1 MFCPYF
7 IVGVDLGVRAATIP
21 RLARP
26 VSGAAPAPF
35 FLCEIIWVDLIYTFF
50 RGGGQRSC
58 VYYFTNYFRP
68 SPRFLR
74 EIELQL
80 NIRRS
85 GTIASSI
92 FI

>member
-7 IVGVDLGVRAATIP
+7 IVGVDLGVRAATGIGSEG
-21 RLARP
+21 RQR
-26 VSGAAPAPF
+26 GAAPAPF
-35 FLCEIIWVDLIYTFF
+35 FLCEIIWVDLIYIFF
-50 RGGGQRSC
+50 GAADNGL
-58 VYYFTNYFRP
+58 VYTILLIISVRRP
-68 SPRFLR
+68 VFLR